1 MQAAGSLRSDCHRW
15 CAAFTDVYCCMV
27 MDPETLYL
35 QLKRLVASMPELDGT
50 GPITSEINQWVG
62 RAIALVE
69 ASGAGVAD
77 IASLRVCSQGLAS
90 TIRNPHAQAIATIVY
105 SALGRAEL
113 KAPVSAQGAFI
124 VAGDTLNA
132 FAAVAKVDRKSTR

>member
-90 TIRNPHAQAIATIVY
+90 TIRNQNAQA
-105 SALGRAEL
+105 
-113 KAPVSAQGAFI
+113 
-124 VAGDTLNA
+124 
-132 FAAVAKVDRKSTR
+132 DRKSTRLNSSH

>member
-1 MQAAGSLRSDCHRW
+1 
-15 CAAFTDVYCCMV
+15 
-27 MDPETLYL
+27 
-35 QLKRLVASMPELDGT
+35 MPELDGT
-50 GPITSEINQWVG
+50 GPITSEINQRVG

-90 TIRNPHAQAIATIVY
+90 TIRTQNAQAIATIVY

-113 KAPVSAQGAFI
+113 KDRVSAPGAFI
-124 VAGDTLNA
+124 VAGEPLND
-132 FAAVAKVDRKSTR
+132 FAAVAMVHARSKLGTLT

>member
-1 MQAAGSLRSDCHRW
+1 
-15 CAAFTDVYCCMV
+15 
-27 MDPETLYL
+27 
-35 QLKRLVASMPELDGT
+35 MPELDGT

-90 TIRNPHAQAIATIVY
+90 TIRNQNAQAIATIVY

-132 FAAVAKVDRKSTR
+132 FAAVAKAIGRASCRERGCPYVLIHRF